1 MKKYII
7 FLFLTFTVIRIFSLN
22 AYTIDIKPDDYSYIL
37 YNIEGDTIVVEHN
50 TDKKFNV
57 ASNVKLFTSAY
68 ALENL
73 DPGMQFKTWFF
84 LEDNKLCVVPGMDPS
99 LVSDN
104 LLKIAYILKQNDL
117 TKVDTVCYYIPEK
130 YDSLLIHKEPM
141 KSYQASFCPLSF
153 NYNTFKFT
161 VIPGELNEKP
171 EVRVFD
177 GISYFKITNKA
188 KTIKGKRKRLEVEFN
203 NTGTQQEI
211 ILSGTIGKDIKF
223 NPVYYRK
230 VYEPVRYFHAALTNK
245 LGIIADLNIITYK
258 DSIDCLFDPVYTHVS
273 KNNLRSMV
281 KMMNIYSSNF
291 IAETLLRHTET
302 SDSVNMIHVPEVW
315 LTDSLHIHNAKIANA
330 SGLYHDSNLLSTMD
344 ILKLL
349 KYCYRK
355 PELKWDIFSAL
366 PIHGSEGTLREK
378 EKLDGVQIRAKTG
391 YLDGKTSLSG
401 LIIHNDKEYLFSI
414 AINYQRSYQVLD
426 VREELLH
433 KLVKKYILGTMK

>member
-1 MKKYII
+1 MRKYLIL
-7 FLFLTFTVIRIFSLN
+7 FLLTFTAIQLFCLN
-22 AYTIDIKPDDYSYIL
+22 AYTIDVQPDDYSYIL
-37 YNIEGDTIVVEHN
+37 YDIAGDTLVVEHN

-68 ALENL
+68 VLENL
-73 DPGMQFKTWFF
+73 DPGMEFKTWFF
-84 LEDNKLCVVPGMDPS
+84 LQENKLCVVSGMDPS

-104 LLKIAYILKQNDL
+104 LLKIAYILKQHDL
-117 TKVDTVCYYIPEK
+117 TKVDTVCYYIPAK

-161 VIPGELNEKP
+161 VIPGELYEKP
-171 EVRVFD
+171 EIRVFD
-177 GISYFKITNKA
+177 GISYFKINNKA
-188 KTIKGKRKRLEVEFN
+188 KTVEGKRKRLEVDFN

-211 ILSGTIGKDIKF
+211 ILTGTIGKDISF
-223 NPVYYRK
+223 HPVYYRK
-230 VYEPVRYFHAALTNK
+230 VYEPVRYFHAALTAK
-245 LGIIADLNIITYK
+245 LNIDADLKIVTYA
-258 DSIDCLFDPVYTHVS
+258 DSIDCFDDPTYTNIS
-273 KNNLRSMV
+273 KQNLRSMV

-302 SDSVNMIHVPEVW
+302 ADSINMTHVPESW
-315 LTDSLHIHNAKIANA
+315 LVDSLHIHNAKIANA

-355 PELKWDIFSAL
+355 PRLKWDIFSAL
-366 PIHGSEGTLREK
+366 PIHGSEGTLSEN

-391 YLDGKTSLSG
+391 YLDGKTALSG
-401 LIIHNDKEYLFSI
+401 MIIHDGKEYLFSI
-414 AINYQRSYQVLD
+414 AINYKRSYQVLD

-433 KLVKKYILGTMK
+433 KLVKKNILGTMK